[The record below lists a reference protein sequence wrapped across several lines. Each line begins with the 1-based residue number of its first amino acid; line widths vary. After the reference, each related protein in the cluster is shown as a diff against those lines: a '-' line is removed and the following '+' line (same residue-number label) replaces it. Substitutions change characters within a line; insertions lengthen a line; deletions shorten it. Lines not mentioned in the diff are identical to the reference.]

1 MENKI
6 PPPIILILTGVVMWL
21 VANSSFGY
29 RVAIPYPIAFASVF
43 VGIGF
48 FIAFSALREFKAA
61 DTTVNPLQPES
72 ATSLVDSGIFS
83 RSRNP
88 MYVGLFCIAVGWAIW
103 LGSLSNVIVLML
115 FVFTITKWQ
124 IKPEEEALRK
134 LFGAEYDAYCQRVRR
149 WL

>member
-6 PPPIILILTGVVMWL
+6 PPPIILLITGVVMWL
-21 VANSSFGY
+21 VAHSPIGY
-29 RVAIPYPIAFASVF
+29 RVVIPYPTLLASVF
-43 VGIGF
+43 VAIGF
-48 FIAFSALREFKAA
+48 SIAFLALREFRAV

-72 ATSLVDSGIFS
+72 ATSLVDSGIFA

-88 MYVGLFCIAVGWAIW
+88 MYLGLFCIAVGWGLW
-103 LGSLSNVIVLML
+103 LGSLSNVVVLTL
-115 FVFTITKWQ
+115 FVFAITKWQ

-134 LFGAEYDAYCQRVRR
+134 LFGADFEAYCQRVRR